1 METFEMIQLC
11 SSIIQIVDLFSDKYF
26 WWRKRE
32 VVNREEGKLPMKF
45 EFDEYYVYSLDEIY
59 LALYHD
65 ISKEIVLRWYEEK
78 DKRIDLMIFYIRN
91 RNK

>member
-1 METFEMIQLC
+1 
-11 SSIIQIVDLFSDKYF
+11 
-26 WWRKRE
+26 
-32 VVNREEGKLPMKF
+32 MKF

-59 LALYHD
+59 LALYHNM
-65 ISKEIVLRWYEEK
+65 SKEIVLRWYEEK